1 MKFYFVRFTHNKTSK
16 VFYKF
21 GVTSK
26 SDVLERFNT
35 KYDSRYAEFNI
46 KVMYSAR
53 GSEEQVLKLEK
64 SFLEKFPKNFILET
78 YLGESYGYYNK
89 LSGITETC
97 LLDDKQ
103 VNKIIRLLLKLKDRD
118 NFLVDFK

>member
-1 MKFYFVRFTHNKTSK
+1 MKFYFVRFTHNKTNK
-16 VFYKF
+16 IFYKF

-46 KVMYSAR
+46 KVMYSAW

-103 VNKIIRLLLKLKDRD
+103 VDKIIRLLLKLKDRD
-118 NFLVDFK
+118 NFLVYFK

>member
-1 MKFYFVRFTHNKTSK
+1 MKFYFVRFTHNKTNK
-16 VFYKF
+16 IFYKF
-21 GVTSK
+21 GITSK

-64 SFLEKFPKNFILET
+64 LFLEKFPKNFILET

-97 LLDDKQ
+97 LLDSYKVDKIMK
-103 VNKIIRLLLKLKDRD
+103 VLLKIKGTD
-118 NFLVDFK
+118 NFLVGV